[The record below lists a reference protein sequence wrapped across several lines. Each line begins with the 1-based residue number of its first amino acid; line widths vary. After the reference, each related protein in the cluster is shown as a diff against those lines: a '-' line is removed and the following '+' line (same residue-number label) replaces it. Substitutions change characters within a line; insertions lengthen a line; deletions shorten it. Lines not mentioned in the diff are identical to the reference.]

1 MIDSVFEHIARA
13 INKYPRHVAALVAL
27 VFLISLYGMTTIT
40 METGASTYLNS
51 DSPKGILYNHYIDTF
66 QSDSII
72 LIIETNDPLNPDVLS
87 YIDRLETTIRQQQN
101 IKSVGSIT
109 DLLKAVHG
117 GTLPQSRTDI
127 NAAVSLIPAEIR
139 STAIPSNM
147 MSLVQI
153 KLSEGLSENAKTAG
167 LNNIHSVVSASNPPP
182 GTTVT
187 VTGSPAFSKE
197 MSAGLGQNMGVLIG
211 AAMILM
217 VLVMGILFAYVR
229 YRFMPVFLVG
239 IGLVSSLGMMG
250 LAGIKLNMAVVGAFP
265 VLIGLGIDYAIQF
278 HARFD
283 EESRKGSL
291 EDAVF
296 TTVTKTGPAVLFA
309 MLATCMGF
317 LAMFISPVPMI
328 RSFGLVSIIGVMCC
342 YCVSLIGMP
351 TLAVLLNYKPKGP
364 KPEVCYAV
372 GKGACDSLDIVEAEK
387 KQAGKKKSTFS
398 YGDFLTNISV
408 KIAKNPISILLIA
421 ALVAV
426 IGFQVDAIITIET
439 SEKAFVPS
447 DMPAKIQMDKVGR
460 VIGSTDTATI
470 YVEGQSVTDLDT
482 IKWMKDFQDFELS
495 RHSELTRATSIAT
508 YIITYNN
515 GVLPETQSQLDTV
528 LGKIPEQVSL
538 PYLSGSMNAVIEF
551 GTIKMES
558 KTEESLKQQMIK
570 DIGFFKPPVGITV
583 QPTGSFE
590 LFTSLMHDLTSS
602 KDVMTYLGFLLIF
615 LYLLLVYRHLH
626 AVSPLVPIIAI
637 IGWNAVAMYL
647 LGIAYTPLTATLGSM
662 TIGVA
667 AEYTIL
673 VMERYAEEEERLH
686 DPLAAIQESVKKIG
700 TAITVSGLATFFG
713 FSALCLASFPIISN
727 FGITTLIA
735 VGFSLTG
742 AIFIMPA
749 ILSLIGQ
756 YTDRKHRAH
765 HEKVPEI
772 P

>member
-13 INKYPRHVAALVAL
+13 INNYPRYVAALVAL

-51 DSPKGILYNHYIDTF
+51 DSPKGIHYNHYIDTF

-72 LIIETNDPLNPDVLS
+72 LIIETNDPLNPDLLS
-87 YIDRLETTIRQQQN
+87 YIDRLERTISQQQN
-101 IKSVGSIT
+101 IKSVGGIT
-109 DLLKAVHG
+109 DLLKEVHG
-117 GTLPQSRTDI
+117 GTLPMSRADI
-127 NAAVSLIPAEIR
+127 DAAVSLIPAEVR

-153 KLSEGLSENAKTAG
+153 KLSGGLSDNAKTAG
-167 LNNIHSVVSASNPPP
+167 INNIHSVVSASNPPP

-187 VTGSPAFSKE
+187 VTGSPAFTKE

-217 VLVMGILFAYVR
+217 ILVMGILFAYVR

-239 IGLVSSLGMMG
+239 IGLVSSLGLMG

-291 EDAVF
+291 DEAVF

-328 RSFGLVSIIGVMCC
+328 RSFGIVAIIGVMSC
-342 YCVSLIGMP
+342 YCVSLVGMP
-351 TLAVLLNYKPKGP
+351 TLAVLLKYKPKSP
-364 KPEVCYAV
+364 SPEVCYAV
-372 GKGACDSLDIVEAEK
+372 GEGACDSLDAVKAGERS
-387 KQAGKKKSTFS
+387 AGKKRGSFS
-398 YGDFLTNISV
+398 YGDFLTSTSV
-408 KIAKNPISILLIA
+408 KIAKNPIPILLIA

-426 IGFQVDAIITIET
+426 IGFQVDAIIPIET
-439 SEKAFVPS
+439 SEKTFVPS

-460 VIGSTDTATI
+460 IIGSTDTATI
-470 YVEGQSVTDLDT
+470 SVEGESVTDLDT
-482 IKWMKDFQDFELS
+482 IRWMKNFQDFELS
-495 RHSELTRATSIAT
+495 RHSELTRATSIVT
-508 YIITYNN
+508 YILAYNN
-515 GVLPETQSQLDTV
+515 GAMPETQSQLNAV
-528 LGKIPEQVSL
+528 LGKIPEQISS
-538 PYLSGSMNAVIEF
+538 PYLIGSLSAVIEF

-558 KTEESLKQQMIK
+558 KIEESLKQQMIK
-570 DIGFFKPPVGITV
+570 EIGFFKPPVGITV
-583 QPTGSFE
+583 QPTGSFD
-590 LFTSLMHDLTSS
+590 LFTSLMHDLISS
-602 KDVMTYLGFLLIF
+602 KDMMTYLGFLLIF

-626 AVSPLVPIIAI
+626 AVSPLVPTIAI

-713 FSALCLASFPIISN
+713 FSTLCLASFPIISN

-756 YTDRKHRAH
+756 YTDRKNRA
-765 HEKVPEI
+765 EKLPETQ
-772 P
+772 

>member
-1 MIDSVFEHIARA
+1 
-13 INKYPRHVAALVAL
+13 
-27 VFLISLYGMTTIT
+27 
-40 METGASTYLNS
+40 
-51 DSPKGILYNHYIDTF
+51 
-66 QSDSII
+66 
-72 LIIETNDPLNPDVLS
+72 
-87 YIDRLETTIRQQQN
+87 
-101 IKSVGSIT
+101 
-109 DLLKAVHG
+109 
-117 GTLPQSRTDI
+117 
-127 NAAVSLIPAEIR
+127 
-139 STAIPSNM
+139 
-147 MSLVQI
+147 
-153 KLSEGLSENAKTAG
+153 
-167 LNNIHSVVSASNPPP
+167 
-182 GTTVT
+182 
-187 VTGSPAFSKE
+187 
-197 MSAGLGQNMGVLIG
+197 
-211 AAMILM
+211 
-217 VLVMGILFAYVR
+217 
-229 YRFMPVFLVG
+229 
-239 IGLVSSLGMMG
+239 
-250 LAGIKLNMAVVGAFP
+250 MAVVGAFP

-283 EESRKGSL
+283 EESRKGSIN
-291 EDAVF
+291 DAVV

-328 RSFGLVSIIGVMCC
+328 RSFGLVAIIGVMSC

-351 TLAVLLNYKPKGP
+351 TLAVLLNYKPKGA

-372 GKGACDSLDIVEAEK
+372 GDGACDSLDEPEPEKKQKAEK
-387 KQAGKKKSTFS
+387 KKAFS
-398 YGDFLTNISV
+398 YGDFLTNTSV
-408 KIAKNPISILLIA
+408 KIAKNPIPILLVA
-421 ALVAV
+421 ALIAV
-426 IGFQVDAIITIET
+426 IGFQIDAIIPIET
-439 SEKAFVPS
+439 SEKTFVPS

-470 YVEGQSVTDLDT
+470 SIAGQSVTDLDT
-482 IKWMKDFQDFELS
+482 IKWIKDFQDYELS
-495 RHSELTRATSIAT
+495 RHSELTRATSIVT
-508 YIITYNN
+508 YVLAYNN
-515 GVLPETQSQLDTV
+515 GVMPETQSQLDAV
-528 LGKIPEQVSL
+528 LKKIPEQISS

-558 KTEESLKQQMIK
+558 KTEESLKQQMIRE
-570 DIGFFKPPVGITV
+570 IGFFKPPVGITV
-583 QPTGSFE
+583 QPTGSFD

-602 KDVMTYLGFLLIF
+602 KDTMTFLGFVLIF
-615 LYLLLVYRHLH
+615 LYLALVYHHLH

-756 YTDRKHRAH
+756 YTDRRNHASPA
-765 HEKVPEI
+765 EEVPKDS
-772 P
+772 